1 MRISAKLHTEDE
13 RLHADFHA
21 TVQVGG
27 GLSLGHALMWD
38 KQGRLAVQV
47 AEEAEAYNTL
57 PITAAAVYAELGN
70 IEVLLGTISG
80 LCQAELHDARQPQA
94 GLRRHKA
101 GNGTTS
107 RRCRED
113 IRSQV

>member
-13 RLHADFHA
+13 RLHADFQT

-27 GLSLGHALMWD
+27 GFSLGHALMWD

-47 AEEAEAYNTL
+47 AEEAEADNTL

-80 LCQAELHDARQPQA
+80 LCQAELYDAGQSEAR
-94 GLRRHKA
+94 LRRHEIRNGAAA
-101 GNGTTS
+101 G
-107 RRCRED
+107 
-113 IRSQV
+113 